1 MYLCVWYIHITYLYI
16 YIYLI
21 YIYLY
26 IYIFWYIFFVFFIT
40 AFEIIVFT
48 TDSWNKFPGLFV
60 PRPPIDLENS
70 NLHVLA
76 FWRTVFF
83 SIHHDANCCWPE
95 RFELMFSLGSL
106 CSLAWWS
113 SYYNI
118 VNTMISGSWKLQD
131 LGTIIISWYWMILYF
146 DFGWMI
152 CMIRFQILV
161 KASTTKLANCSSLSH
176 SRDLRKTVAPKKHMS
191 FLDNAPICSILQP

>member
-1 MYLCVWYIHITYLYI
+1 MIYI
-16 YIYLI
+16 YI
-21 YIYLY
+21 
-26 IYIFWYIFFVFFIT
+26 FVFFIT

-95 RFELMFSLGSL
+95 RFELMFILGSL

-118 VNTMISGSWKLQD
+118 VNTMISGLWKLQY
-131 LGTIIISWYWMILYF
+131 LGTIIISGWYYTS
-146 DFGWMI
+146 
-152 CMIRFQILV
+152 ILV
-161 KASTTKLANCSSLSH
+161 EWSVWSAFKFLLRPQRLSEQTVRHCLSQRIWEKQWHQKTCVVSWKCSNNLINLTTLNGL
-176 SRDLRKTVAPKKHMS
+176 
-191 FLDNAPICSILQP
+191 